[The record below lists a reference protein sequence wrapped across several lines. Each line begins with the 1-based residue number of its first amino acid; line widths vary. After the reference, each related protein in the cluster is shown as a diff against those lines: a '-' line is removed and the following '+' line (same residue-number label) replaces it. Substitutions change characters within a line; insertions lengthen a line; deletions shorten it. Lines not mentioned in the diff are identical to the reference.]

1 MLQRQLI
8 LCAKVAFS
16 IGLVWYVAHKFDFE
30 ATLQQLRT
38 LSPLVVVAVVLLYYV
53 QLSFAAQRFREFL
66 GIFGISFGFLRAA
79 DATLIG
85 YFFSQTFISFVGGD
99 AMRLFRAAGPDVDMK
114 TAAKAIVL
122 DRASGF
128 VAQVAFIVLVLPFL
142 LPRIPNA
149 GMKASL
155 VLLVV
160 AACAGAVAVFLLAR
174 LPSAL
179 RKFKALEVV
188 ADISSR
194 VLRRITS
201 ARGVLAFLG
210 YSFAIG
216 MMNVVIVY
224 ALALGLNIPVS
235 FLDCLILLPVVFFL
249 SMLPI
254 SVSGWGVREG
264 AMIVALGF
272 AGVSPAHSLTLSISF
287 GLGLVLISLPGG
299 LLWLFAKKKRADV
312 GTEIDTVDLGPTHAK
327 D

>member
-1 MLQRQLI
+1 MVKRQL
-8 LCAKVAFS
+8 LLLAKVAFS
-16 IGLVWYVAHKFDFE
+16 VGLVWYVAHKFDFE
-30 ATLQQLRT
+30 STLQQLRN
-38 LSPLVVVAVVLLYYV
+38 LSPLAVLLVVLLYYL
-53 QLSFAAQRFREFL
+53 QLGFAALRFREFL
-66 GIFGISFGFLRAA
+66 GIFGISFSFARAA
-79 DATLIG
+79 DASLVG

-99 AMRLFRAAGPDVDMK
+99 AMRLFRAAGPGVHMK

-128 VAQVAFIVLVLPFL
+128 VAQIAFIILVLPFL
-142 LPRIPNA
+142 LPRIPDS

-160 AACAGAVAVFLLAR
+160 GSCFGAVGVFLLAR
-174 LPSAL
+174 LPGAL
-179 RKFKALEVV
+179 RRFKALEVV
-188 ADISSR
+188 ADISDR
-194 VLRRITS
+194 VLRRITT
-201 ARGVLAFLG
+201 ARGILAFLG
-210 YSFAIG
+210 YSLAIG
-216 MMNVVIVY
+216 LMNVVIVY
-224 ALALGLNIPVS
+224 ALARSLHIEVS
-235 FLDCLILLPVVFFL
+235 FAECLILLPVVFFL

-272 AGVSPAHSLTLSISF
+272 AGVSPANSLTLSVSF